1 MSEIAQDAEQC
12 GEFASKRGRRL
23 ALIGAVVGLVPA
35 AGLGSLRFL
44 NADGPEAT
52 TQIAGNAAFALMY
65 LSPYTLAVVG
75 SRVSSPA
82 TRGGFLA
89 AVGLLSLVAS
99 FSLFLSLVSLV
110 LLPAT
115 VLIWIA
121 AIRSLTK
128 SGSSL
133 TGAIPAA
140 VAGLLISAL
149 IGFSFFTLLLI
160 QEPEAGCWVLTLGDD
175 GQYHWESRPNVGKR
189 PGSLSAGLLTMEKDK
204 RAFCTSDV
212 ITNSEAAMTI
222 GLLAVAFL
230 CAWGFM
236 LWSGRQSVHYQNGRA

>member
-1 MSEIAQDAEQC
+1 MSDPNPND
-12 GEFASKRGRRL
+12 GRGRRL
-23 ALIGAVVGLVPA
+23 AVVGAVAGLVPA
-35 AGLGSLRFL
+35 VGLGSLTFL
-44 NADGPEAT
+44 NAEGPET

-65 LSPYTLAVVG
+65 LSPYTLAIVA

-82 TRGGFLA
+82 IRGGFLV

-115 VLIWIA
+115 ILIWIA
-121 AIRSLTK
+121 SVRSLTK

-175 GQYHWESRPNVGKR
+175 GQYHWESRPNVGEG
-189 PGSLSAGLLTMEKDK
+189 PGSLSSVVLTGHD
-204 RAFCTSDV
+204 RRGYCTSDV

-230 CAWGFM
+230 ATWGFM
-236 LWSGRQSVHYQNGRA
+236 LWSER

>member
-1 MSEIAQDAEQC
+1 MSDPNQND
-12 GEFASKRGRRL
+12 GRGRRL
-23 ALIGAVVGLVPA
+23 AVIGAVAGLVPA
-35 AGLGSLRFL
+35 AVLGSLPFL
-44 NADGPEAT
+44 NADGPEAIT
-52 TQIAGNAAFALMY
+52 EIAGNAAFALMY

-189 PGSLSAGLLTMEKDK
+189 PGSLSSGPLTGHD
-204 RAFCTSDV
+204 RRSSCTSDV
-212 ITNSEAAMTI
+212 ITNTEAAVTI
-222 GLLAVAFL
+222 GILVVAFL

-236 LWSGRQSVHYQNGRA
+236 FWSERRAILIRNGST

>member
-1 MSEIAQDAEQC
+1 MDISDSNPND
-12 GEFASKRGRRL
+12 GRGTRL

-44 NADGPEAT
+44 NADGPEAIT
-52 TQIAGNAAFALMY
+52 EIAGNAAFALMY

-140 VAGLLISAL
+140 VSGLLISAL

-189 PGSLSAGLLTMEKDK
+189 PGSLSAGLMTMED
-204 RAFCTSDV
+204 RRGYCTSDV
-212 ITNSEAAMTI
+212 ITNTEAAATI
-222 GLLAVAFL
+222 GILVVAFL

-236 LWSGRQSVHYQNGRA
+236 LWSGRRSVLYQDGRA